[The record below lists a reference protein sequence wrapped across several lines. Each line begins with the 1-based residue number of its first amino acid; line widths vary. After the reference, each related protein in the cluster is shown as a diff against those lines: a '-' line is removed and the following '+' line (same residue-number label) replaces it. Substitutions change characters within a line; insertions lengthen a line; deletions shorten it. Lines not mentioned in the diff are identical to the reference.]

1 MKLKLICISALCI
14 LIGVTGIS
22 AQKKN
27 AMLKRT
33 SLEFFKSDEARRIG
47 DQVLMYQR
55 VTGGWPKNIDMV
67 RELDDNERAR
77 ILQEKDRRYDS
88 TTDNDATILQLRYL
102 ARLYKATGEEKYRD
116 AFHRGIDFLLEGQ
129 YPNGGWPQFWPEN
142 SGYQIHITYNDNA
155 MVGTMTVIR
164 DLMYGAEPF
173 DVPGLMPEG
182 YRKKLMDS
190 FYRGVECILATQI
203 VTDGKP
209 TVWCQQ
215 HYRDTYAPA
224 PARSYE
230 LPSYCSNESAGI
242 VALLMQVPDPDERI
256 KRSVHGAMRWLDDH
270 KITGYRLSYRNDEG
284 EPDTHL
290 VPDPDAPALWA
301 RFYDLEYGEPYVCDR
316 DGIPR
321 RHLSEIGSER
331 RNGYG
336 WYSDRAAMLYD
347 MYDKW
352 ADRYDAGHKE
362 IVDLRG
368 KGGNETGIMNL
379 DRQ

>member
-1 MKLKLICISALCI
+1 MKLKLICMSALCI
-14 LIGVTGIS
+14 ILSAPGIN
-22 AQKKN
+22 AQRKN

-33 SLEFFKSDEARRIG
+33 SPEFFKSDEARRIG

-55 VTGGWPKNIDMV
+55 VTGGWPKNIDMA
-67 RELDDNERAR
+67 RELDDTERAR
-77 ILQEKDRRYDS
+77 VMAEKERRYDS

-102 ARLYKATGEEKYRD
+102 ARLYKATGDDKYRD

-142 SGYQIHITYNDNA
+142 HDYQIHITYNDHA
-155 MVGTMTVIR
+155 MVGTMSVIR

-173 DVPGLMPEG
+173 DAPGLMPDG

-203 VTDGKP
+203 VTDGRP

-215 HYRDTYAPA
+215 HFRDTYAPA

-230 LPSYCSNESAGI
+230 LPSYCSSESAGI
-242 VALLMQVPDPDERI
+242 VQLLMELPNPDERI

-270 KITGYRLSYRNDEG
+270 KIAGYRCVRVNDNG
-284 EPDTHL
+284 EFDTRL

-301 RFYDLEYGEPYVCDR
+301 RFYDLEHGEPYVCDR
-316 DGIPR
+316 DGVPR
-321 RHLSEIGSER
+321 RHLHEIGSER

-336 WYSDRAAMLYD
+336 WYNDRPAGLYE
-347 MYDKW
+347 MYNEW
-352 ADRYDAGHKE
+352 ADRNDPEHKE
-362 IVDLRG
+362 VINLNE
-368 KGGNETGIMNL
+368 KG
-379 DRQ
+379 